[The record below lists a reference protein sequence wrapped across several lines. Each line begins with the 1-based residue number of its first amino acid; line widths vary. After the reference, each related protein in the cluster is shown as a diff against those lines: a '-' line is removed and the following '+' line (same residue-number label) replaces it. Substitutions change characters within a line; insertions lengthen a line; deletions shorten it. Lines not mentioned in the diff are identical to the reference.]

1 MKLLQEGQQEGK
13 TILLLPPMLS
23 DSQYLFSCFSFLGKK
38 YCLLS
43 LDYDGYGKEVKKDFS
58 SAEKTAEEIVSLLL
72 KKEKGHVDY
81 VYAASL
87 GARIFMDVIKEKRLS
102 FDRILLDG
110 LCLYENEEEA
120 RKFLVNMFLNEREKA
135 RSSFSEGKKFIASFY
150 GEKDAPRLT
159 DLFMKTSKK
168 TIVNSLLGCTSYT
181 FSPID
186 EALQKKM
193 TLLYGAKEDDYLPV
207 SKTFEERYPSV
218 KIVSAEGK
226 NHMELLRSG
235 SLAPYLEKYLF

>member
-1 MKLLQEGQQEGK
+1 MKLLQEGQQKGK

-23 DSQYLFSCFSFLGKK
+23 DSQYLFSCFSSLGKK
-38 YCLLS
+38 YRLLS
-43 LDYDGYGKEVKKDFS
+43 LDYDGYGSEVKKDFP
-58 SAEKTAEEIVSLLL
+58 SAEKTAEEIISLLL

-120 RKFLVNMFLNEREKA
+120 RKFLVDMFLDEREKA
-135 RSSFSEGKKFIASFY
+135 RSSFAEGKKFISSFY
-150 GEKDAPRLT
+150 GEKDAPRLS

-168 TIVNSLLGCTSYT
+168 TIVNSLIGCTSYT
-181 FSPID
+181 FRPID
-186 EALQKKM
+186 ESLQKKM
-193 TLLYGAKEDDYLPV
+193 TLLYGSKEDDYLPV
-207 SKTFEERYPSV
+207 SNTFEERYPLV
-218 KIVSAEGK
+218 KIVVTEGK
-226 NHMELLRSG
+226 NHMELLRN
-235 SLAPYLEKYLF
+235 SLLGPYLEKYLF